1 MIDKILNFI
10 KSLFSIYWKSRPF
23 RAFITLNT
31 LVLVGFSALKI
42 TYNFT
47 SEKHSWGL
55 EITQGE
61 YSWII
66 VVILAIINIPFI
78 IWLLNDSLKAKLE
91 LLHKHEC
98 KVEVGYFFKENTFA
112 LSPSFEKVITSFSIK
127 APAVPTHTA
136 APFVGL
142 SSIQVALANMTRI
155 NNIPQIA
162 KIQVIKGEIN
172 KSFYPIQFYLK
183 NIGKPSLKSFEI
195 TFYFGDD
202 VSGIKDNNK
211 KMNGIFNFELSNPSS
226 TYIDEEEKTVLLKGR
241 NMLVGGNNI
250 ATKPIFVKPSYPI
263 DKITIHWELLA
274 DEFNQTGSFEVPISY
289 NIIETYKNRYVDTPD
304 ELQDDKEDICD
315 YIESIT

>member
-172 KSFYPIQFYLK
+172 KSFYPIQF
-183 NIGKPSLKSFEI
+183 
-195 TFYFGDD
+195 
-202 VSGIKDNNK
+202 
-211 KMNGIFNFELSNPSS
+211 
-226 TYIDEEEKTVLLKGR
+226 
-241 NMLVGGNNI
+241 
-250 ATKPIFVKPSYPI
+250 
-263 DKITIHWELLA
+263 
-274 DEFNQTGSFEVPISY
+274 
-289 NIIETYKNRYVDTPD
+289 
-304 ELQDDKEDICD
+304 
-315 YIESIT
+315 